1 MTDLVR
7 VVVAGAGRDSGAED
21 VLGARDEQEDEDEVE
36 LDEAGTSSG
45 DGDGDSSED
54 DDDNDDEMAASA
66 NECTGKGDTRSN
78 VNVIA
83 DI

>member
-21 VLGARDEQEDEDEVE
+21 VLGARDEQEEGDEVE
-36 LDEAGTSSG
+36 LDEAGTSG

-54 DDDNDDEMAASA
+54 DDDNDNKMAASA
-66 NECTGKGDTRSN
+66 NEGTGKGDTRSN